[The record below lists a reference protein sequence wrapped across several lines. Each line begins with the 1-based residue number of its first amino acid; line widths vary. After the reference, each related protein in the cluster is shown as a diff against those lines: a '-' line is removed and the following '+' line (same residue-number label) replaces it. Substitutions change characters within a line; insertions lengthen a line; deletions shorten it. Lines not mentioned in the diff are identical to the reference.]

1 VKFDKPLEINTYVSP
16 ICLPTRE
23 PNLDDFC
30 AVVGWGATLG
40 EYISLLIGDTYVLIS
55 NGLSNFTK
63 VMSLFRML
71 LDGFGNLIT
80 LLILRT

>member
-1 VKFDKPLEINTYVSP
+1 MSVITINKDMYSP
-16 ICLPTRE
+16 SVAPHPTTAQKSSRFGS
-23 PNLDDFC
+23 L
-30 AVVGWGATLG
+30 VGRH
-40 EYISLLIGDTYVLIS
+40 IGDTYVLIS